1 MTFSFTCREGW
12 QDQLKDLISKLN
24 ISVAFDCIAGD
35 MSGTMMQVFLHRFH
49 SINMIN
55 INIIVDIF
63 LDQCRHHCQRLFIQL
78 LPNGS
83 TTICYGSLSVGL
95 VLFLM
100 LFILKND
107 TK

>member
-1 MTFSFTCREGW
+1 
-12 QDQLKDLISKLN
+12 
-24 ISVAFDCIAGD
+24 
-35 MSGTMMQVFLHRFH
+35 
-49 SINMIN
+49 MIN
-55 INIIVDIF
+55 ISIIVDIF

-78 LPNGS
+78 LPDGS